1 MSKHKNYSKYSNPSF
16 NPIIEVT
23 PMTEPEVIEPEVK
36 MESEVSENS
45 IANEVTVNEVT
56 EVQVMQ
62 MSPVEEAVPE
72 IPAVGKVVDCS
83 RLNVRVSPAVNT
95 NVVTTLVVGTEVEI
109 DLDKSTDEWYC
120 VFINNGNATGYC
132 MKKFISV
139 NV

>member
-1 MSKHKNYSKYSNPSF
+1 MSKHHNYSSYSNKNF
-16 NPIIEVT
+16 
-23 PMTEPEVIEPEVK
+23 TEPEITVTETSVK
-36 MESEVSENS
+36 MEDEVAAVIETP
-45 IANEVTVNEVT
+45 IVEEVA

-62 MSPVEEAVPE
+62 MSTVEEAVPE
-72 IPAVGKVVDCS
+72 IPVVGKVVDCS
-83 RLNVRVSPAVNT
+83 RLNVRVSPSANT
-95 NVVTTLVVGTEVEI
+95 NVITTLPVNTEVEI